1 MPWRQRRRQRWW
13 SEEWVS
19 SSSDEIWP
27 YGPEWTD
34 PLLTHLPYEDPDQPE
49 TAGEE
54 HHEAVPDE
62 VETAVALL
70 ARLITIACHYVSF
83 RVVEK
88 DMRGS
93 CHF

>member
-13 SEEWVS
+13 SEEWANS
-19 SSSDEIWP
+19 SSVEIWP
-27 YGPEWTD
+27 CGPGRTS

-62 VETAVALL
+62 IEEAVVPL
-70 ARLITIACHYVSF
+70 AAVCWLITVTH
-83 RVVEK
+83 
-88 DMRGS
+88 
-93 CHF
+93 